1 MKQVYNK
8 DVPVETILKHV
19 LRENGMLKN
28 ENACMKDELQRKS
41 QAITAFKKWQQN
53 AIKWR
58 ISEFLDSSQEILEE
72 PLPPQLVKTLNK
84 IAKYT
89 ESIRASQLNLQ
100 TALNNLMKDEQGKV
114 FFDKYITDNGAGS
127 VTDV

>member
-41 QAITAFKKWQQN
+41 QAIAAFKKWQQN

-58 ISEFLDSSQEILEE
+58 ISEFLDSSREVLEE

-100 TALNNLMKDEQGKV
+100 TALNNLMKDEQGKA
-114 FFDKYITDNGAGS
+114 FFDKYITDNGADS
-127 VTDV
+127 ITDV